1 MYFTKQKH
9 KTIFYK
15 IYKKLDNLKF
25 NEALNRE
32 LTKHDLNN
40 TDHEIFHEIV
50 LSILIAHAPLKM
62 KHLSKSVKS
71 SYKESKA
78 KKHFKKRTESTEP
91 VYNYQ
96 RNVCVSLLKK
106 LKRSYF

>member
-50 LSILIAHAPLKM
+50 LSVLIAHAPLKM
-62 KHLSKSVKS
+62 KS

-96 RNVCVSLLKK
+96 
-106 LKRSYF
+106 